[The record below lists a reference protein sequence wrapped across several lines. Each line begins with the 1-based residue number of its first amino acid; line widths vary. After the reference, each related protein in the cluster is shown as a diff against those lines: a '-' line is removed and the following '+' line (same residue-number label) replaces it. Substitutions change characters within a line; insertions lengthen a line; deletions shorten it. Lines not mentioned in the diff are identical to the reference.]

1 MKICHSFLK
10 TVFKLVKKKV
20 KIMCNMP
27 SLMNLS
33 FKLCDIFPSHIKSPF
48 AGASLVCKTLL
59 RSCFTTSAP
68 AESSKTQKTTHGKV
82 GEGSGSMPLTA
93 VTCHQKPTQTSL
105 STDSKSINNE
115 QCNSLILVWI
125 HISLTTLRL
134 SSQALFIQGISA
146 IWTTSS

>member
-1 MKICHSFLK
+1 
-10 TVFKLVKKKV
+10 
-20 KIMCNMP
+20 MP

-33 FKLCDIFPSHIKSPF
+33 FKLCDNIFPSHIKSPF

-59 RSCFTTSAP
+59 RSCFTTPAP
-68 AESSKTQKTTHGKV
+68 ACKLQNTQTTQETV
-82 GEGSGSMPLTA
+82 GEDSGSVLLTA
-93 VTCHQKPTQTSL
+93 VTCHQNPTQTSL

-134 SSQALFIQGISA
+134 PSQTPIIRGISA
-146 IWTTSS
+146 IWITSR